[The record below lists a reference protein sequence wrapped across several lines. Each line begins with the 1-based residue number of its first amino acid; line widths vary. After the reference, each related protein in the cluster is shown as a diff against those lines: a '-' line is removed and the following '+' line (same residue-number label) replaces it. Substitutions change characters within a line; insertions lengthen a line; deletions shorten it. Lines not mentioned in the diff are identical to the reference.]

1 MSRTEPLKPV
11 YWIHGEDRAK
21 VDTAVRR
28 LATRVEAEGGM
39 PAERFEGTEVT
50 AGEVRAA
57 CEALSFGGTRLVL
70 VRRADQWKAAD
81 VEPLI
86 EYLADPV
93 PTTCLALVGE
103 GGPTPRMLAAVEAVG
118 QVLAYGPP
126 PATRGNEKVR
136 AAWFREFVQAEVR
149 KRGGTIRAALA
160 DEVVRRAG
168 RAGTDA
174 GHLANEAAKLALA
187 AGDGPVEPAHVE
199 ALVIAD
205 PEARAFLLGDL
216 IVAGDSRAAQDLLA
230 DLAAGSDTTEPIVIQ
245 RMLARHFR
253 GIAVAQSPGASRE
266 DVERITG
273 LKGYP
278 ATKAM
283 DHARTAAPGAGEW
296 CVARLADLEIDLR
309 VSALASL
316 GSSRGDG
323 GRLVLEMGVRDLIAA
338 CRGRGGQP
346 VR

>member
-1 MSRTEPLKPV
+1 
-11 YWIHGEDRAK
+11 
-21 VDTAVRR
+21 
-28 LATRVEAEGGM
+28 
-39 PAERFEGTEVT
+39 
-50 AGEVRAA
+50 
-57 CEALSFGGTRLVL
+57 
-70 VRRADQWKAAD
+70 
-81 VEPLI
+81 
-86 EYLADPV
+86 
-93 PTTCLALVGE
+93 
-103 GGPTPRMLAAVEAVG
+103 
-118 QVLAYGPP
+118 
-126 PATRGNEKVR
+126 PATRGNEKAR

-187 AGDGPVEPAHVE
+187 AVDGPVEPAHVE

-230 DLAAGSDTTEPIVIQ
+230 DLAAGSDTPEPIVIQ
-245 RMLARHFR
+245 RMPARHFR
-253 GIAVAQSPGASRE
+253 GIAVAQSPGASRG

-316 GSSRGDG
+316 GSSRSDG
-323 GRLVLEMGVRDLIAA
+323 GRLVLEMGVRDLIAV